1 MTASTSRS
9 EREQFMLIP
18 VITTNTTNERNT
30 KDNNM
35 FYLKSYKFNR
45 YLSSIYS
52 GSISTVDFTDKNEDW
67 RDQELGESEKWI
79 LMSSPYGGHFV
90 ISAQNEQNL
99 ACYRGDKALTVG
111 LKGDNDLSESW
122 EVEFVSGELLFVS
135 SSLNRRQIRCD
146 LIGNLTLTED
156 RRGWEVWRFIETG
169 GGRVRIVSWMHPFC
183 IVCNHEGKVTTAAVG
198 QAEEAYDEWTV
209 EKAPDGHDG
218 VIIKSVGCENR
229 KLFHGEEGL
238 SLTEALEEN
247 GVWRLDAAHSQ
258 TYSLTSMHHGRS
270 VGPFPLVSDNI
281 KESDQIILQQIDNR
295 GTLRLYHIHRGE
307 YLQSDEDGKVI
318 CIGTPPDENDKT
330 SLWNM
335 ESRPDGGYTFTSKSN
350 NRLLAFSTDEE
361 DPSLCTVLNTTD
373 DKREVW
379 AVNPILPRA
388 VSSDKIK
395 TFAIGTS
402 VAVGTTIAMPFLM
415 VGMVAALPAEATLA
429 ASILSVGLTT
439 AEAAASVGA
448 IGATAYIVFRE
459 DSNTLGMDTEENEH
473 DTNVHTK
480 RPFCAWR
487 SW

>member
-1 MTASTSRS
+1 
-9 EREQFMLIP
+9 MLIP
-18 VITTNTTNERNT
+18 VTANTNEENTNTATTAT
-30 KDNNM
+30 KKDM

-52 GSISTVDFTDKNEDW
+52 GSITTVDFADKNEDW

-99 ACYRGDKALTVG
+99 ACHRGDKSLTVG

-135 SSLNRRQIRCD
+135 SWNQRQIRCD
-146 LIGNLTLTED
+146 LIGNLTLTQD

-169 GGRVRIVSWMHPFC
+169 GGKVRIVSWMHPFC

-198 QAEEAYDEWTV
+198 QAEVGYDEWTV
-209 EKAPDGHDG
+209 EKAPDGYTG
-218 VIIKSVGCENR
+218 VIIKSVGCEKR
-229 KLFHGEEGL
+229 ILFHGGEGL
-238 SLTEALEEN
+238 SLSEVLEES

-258 TYSLTSMHHGRS
+258 TYSLTSVHHGRS
-270 VGPFPLVSDNI
+270 IGPFPLVSDNI
-281 KESDQIILQQIDNR
+281 KESDQIMLQQIDNQ
-295 GTLRLYHIHRGE
+295 GTVRLYHTHRGE
-307 YLQSDEDGKVI
+307 YLQSYEAGQVVCIDVPPEESDE
-318 CIGTPPDENDKT
+318 T

-335 ESRPDGGYTFTSKSN
+335 ESRPDGGYTFTSKSDN
-350 NRLLAFSTDEE
+350 QLLAFSTDEE
-361 DPSLCTVLNTTD
+361 DPSICTVPDITD

-473 DTNVHTK
+473 ETNVHTK